1 MPTYHLANI
10 VDDHLMEIS
19 HVIRGEEWLP
29 SLPLHVMLHRSFGWD
44 EPLYAHLP
52 LLLKPTGKGKLSKRD
67 GDKLGFPVFPLY
79 WPHGETSRGYREDGY
94 FPEAFVNMLALLGW
108 NPGTDQ
114 EIFSLS
120 ELIEA
125 FSLERVGKSGSQ
137 FDPEKAKWF
146 NHQYMQSKD
155 NSEIATLF
163 VKELKDR
170 GIVTEMQRV
179 EEIIN
184 MVKERATFVTD
195 LWNQA
200 DFFFIAPESYD
211 KAVVAKR
218 WDSGSA
224 SLMGDLKEVL
234 SSIKDFTSENSES
247 IVKGWIAEKGLSMGV
262 VMNLFRLLIVGES
275 RGPHLFDIIAWLGK
289 EETIRRVER
298 GINRLS

>member
-1 MPTYHLANI
+1 
-10 VDDHLMEIS
+10 
-19 HVIRGEEWLP
+19 
-29 SLPLHVMLHRSFGWD
+29 
-44 EPLYAHLP
+44 
-52 LLLKPTGKGKLSKRD
+52 
-67 GDKLGFPVFPLY
+67 
-79 WPHGETSRGYREDGY
+79 
-94 FPEAFVNMLALLGW
+94 MLALLGW

-114 EIFSLS
+114 ELFSLN

-155 NSEIATLF
+155 NREIATLF
-163 VKELKDR
+163 AKELKEK
-170 GIVTEMQRV
+170 GIDTEIGRV
-179 EEIIN
+179 EEIIK

-218 WDSGSA
+218 WDPGSA

-247 IVKGWIAEKGLSMGV
+247 IVKSWIAEKGLGMGV